1 MRGRHDR
8 SRPLLNPSADAP
20 LLLCSLS
27 SFICFPAFPGDGSP
41 EFNDF
46 LAGIGQRIKLKGFT
60 GFKGGLD
67 TVEDMTGSESVYC
80 KYGGNEIMM
89 HVSTLL
95 PYDDD
100 DEQQVKRKRHIGT
113 FSA

>member
-1 MRGRHDR
+1 
-8 SRPLLNPSADAP
+8 
-20 LLLCSLS
+20 
-27 SFICFPAFPGDGSP
+27 
-41 EFNDF
+41 
-46 LAGIGQRIKLKGFT
+46 
-60 GFKGGLD
+60 
-67 TVEDMTGSESVYC
+67 MTGSESVYC